1 MANTLGA
8 YGSAVAG
15 DYSDPGYLSQLA
27 GALGGAAAPT
37 IAQYETAL
45 SQEEAQAGVAPAGLQ
60 ESILN
65 QGQTTGYDLASALLG
80 YQGTQL
86 QEQGLASQIGT
97 AAQQQQIEQKQ
108 YGVSQKQLGLQEQG
122 TALSE
127 ANLAYNVPIQYQKQG
142 SAAAQSGATNSQGN
156 KQAMGGIQQQAAY
169 QGSQLGIQAQNEFLQ
184 GQLNQ
189 LGQQSEQ
196 VGYQGQQAGYSNE
209 MQQLQLAAKQAGIPV
224 QQLISQLQY
233 GIGQAGI
240 SADPTQLMTQASGNE
255 SQAAA
260 ASAAVLSNAG
270 AITGVGAQWATPGN
284 PEMAM
289 ATQRAH
295 P

>member
-1 MANTLGA
+1 MVSPNSYSQAWAQDMA
-8 YGSAVAG
+8 
-15 DYSDPGYLSQLA
+15 DPAFLDQLA
-27 GALGGAAAPT
+27 GWTRRSGGSEHRPVRGG
-37 IAQYETAL
+37 TA
-45 SQEEAQAGVAPAGLQ
+45 QEEAQAGVAPAGLQ

-65 QGQTTGYDLASALLG
+65 QNQTTGYNLASALLG

-97 AAQQQQIEQKQ
+97 AAQQQQIEKGQ
-108 YGVSQKQLGLQEQG
+108 YGLSQKQLGLQEQG
-122 TALSE
+122 TALSQ

-156 KQAMGGIQQQAAY
+156 KQATGGIQQQAAY
-169 QGSQLGIQAQNEFLQ
+169 QGSQLNLQAQNEFIQ

-196 VGYQGQQAGYSNE
+196 VGYQGQQAGYANQ

-255 SQAAA
+255 SQAAS
-260 ASAAVLSNAG
+260 ASSAVLSNAG

-284 PEMAM
+284 PSMEA
-289 ATQRAH
+289 ATERAH

>member
-1 MANTLGA
+1 MTNVNSYTQAWA
-8 YGSAVAG
+8 QDQA
-15 DYSDPGYLSQLA
+15 DPAFLDQLA
-27 GALGGAAAPT
+27 AGLGGAAAPN
-37 IAQYETAL
+37 IAQYEAATA
-45 SQEEAQAGVAPAGLQ
+45 QEEAQAGVAPAGLQ
-60 ESILN
+60 EQILN

-97 AAQQQQIEQKQ
+97 AAQQQQIEQRQ

-122 TALSE
+122 TALSQ
-127 ANLAYNVPIQYQKQG
+127 ANLAYQTPLQYQKQG

-156 KQAMGGIQQQAAY
+156 KQATGAIQQQAAY

-196 VGYQGQQAGYSNE
+196 VGYAGQQAGYSNQ

-233 GIGQAGI
+233 GIGQSGI

-255 SQAAA
+255 SQASQ
-260 ASAAVLSNAG
+260 ASSAVLANAG
-270 AITGVGAQWATPGN
+270 AITGVGAQWSTPGN
-284 PEMAM
+284 PEMQS
-289 ATQRAH
+289 ATERAH
-295 P
+295 